1 MIKSGG
7 GFKAIK
13 YSLQASQ
20 KVGFRKMYA
29 AVSSKNTCKTCAL
42 GMGGQKGGMTNEVS
56 EFPEICKKSFQA
68 QITDIQEAI
77 PETIFAEK
85 SIAEF
90 KNTKARL
97 LEQTGRLNHPIYKK
111 KGDSHYSI
119 LSWDEG
125 YQKIKERFKDTDP
138 DRSFFYS
145 SGRSSNEAA
154 FLLQLF
160 ARMYG
165 TNNINNC
172 SYYCHQATGVGLSA
186 TIGTGT
192 ATVQLRDLE
201 KSDLIFVIGANPAS
215 NHPRF
220 IKELLNCRRR
230 GGKVVVINPAKEKGL
245 VKFAIPSDVKS
256 MLSGGSAIASEY
268 IQNHIGGD
276 VAILKGIAK
285 TVIEIG
291 NHDLTFMKKYTH
303 FSQEYI
309 EDIKSTSWERIVTHS
324 GVSKKEIQ
332 KIGQLYG
339 KAKNVVFSWAMGITH
354 HKNGVDNVE
363 SIVSL
368 ALLRGMI
375 GTPSA
380 GLLPLRGHSNVQGI
394 GSVGVT
400 PVLKEAIFT
409 NIEKHF
415 NVQLPTK
422 EGMDTMACMHAAEKG
437 AIDMAFILG
446 GNLYDSNPD
455 SKYAEK
461 SLNKIPF
468 KIFLNTTLNH
478 GHFHGVDEE
487 VLILP
492 VAARDEEKQA
502 TTQESMFNF
511 VRMSDGG
518 IVRLDNVHSEVDII
532 SQIADEVLGKDII
545 DFEQFKKYN
554 NLRKAIGITI
564 PGFDKIADIDEAKTE
579 FQIEGRTL
587 AQKEFPTIDK
597 KATFKVCPIPE
608 LKGAEGDFRMMSIRS
623 EGQYNSIIYEE
634 EDLYR
639 NQSSRWV
646 VLMNKEDLF
655 QKGLKE
661 NDLVTLE
668 SSVGKMKHVKVR
680 VFDIPSGNVMTYYPE
695 SNVLVS
701 NATDPRSKT
710 PGFKLTLVKM
720 VLEK

>member
-1 MIKSGG
+1 
-7 GFKAIK
+7 
-13 YSLQASQ
+13 
-20 KVGFRKMYA
+20 
-29 AVSSKNTCKTCAL
+29 
-42 GMGGQKGGMTNEVS
+42 
-56 EFPEICKKSFQA
+56 
-68 QITDIQEAI
+68 
-77 PETIFAEK
+77 
-85 SIAEF
+85 
-90 KNTKARL
+90 
-97 LEQTGRLNHPIYKK
+97 
-111 KGDSHYSI
+111 
-119 LSWDEG
+119 
-125 YQKIKERFKDTDP
+125 
-138 DRSFFYS
+138 
-145 SGRSSNEAA
+145 
-154 FLLQLF
+154 
-160 ARMYG
+160 
-165 TNNINNC
+165 
-172 SYYCHQATGVGLSA
+172 
-186 TIGTGT
+186 
-192 ATVQLRDLE
+192 
-201 KSDLIFVIGANPAS
+201 
-215 NHPRF
+215 
-220 IKELLNCRRR
+220 
-230 GGKVVVINPAKEKGL
+230 
-245 VKFAIPSDVKS
+245 
-256 MLSGGSAIASEY
+256 
-268 IQNHIGGD
+268 
-276 VAILKGIAK
+276 
-285 TVIEIG
+285 
-291 NHDLTFMKKYTH
+291 
-303 FSQEYI
+303 
-309 EDIKSTSWERIVTHS
+309 
-324 GVSKKEIQ
+324 
-332 KIGQLYG
+332 
-339 KAKNVVFSWAMGITH
+339 
-354 HKNGVDNVE
+354 
-363 SIVSL
+363 
-368 ALLRGMI
+368 
-375 GTPSA
+375 
-380 GLLPLRGHSNVQGI
+380 
-394 GSVGVT
+394 
-400 PVLKEAIFT
+400 
-409 NIEKHF
+409 
-415 NVQLPTK
+415 
-422 EGMDTMACMHAAEKG
+422 
-437 AIDMAFILG
+437 MAFILG